1 MRSGTFS
8 TTYHKYYTCGVNGCS
23 KQYRAVISLHQIDRE
38 EDKPSILEHMADEA
52 HDHDGVD
59 VVFRG
64 GLFPFVDKVKCCSN
78 NDSSNEVNRVCCRH
92 DKRTKEY
99 CDTVSGSKGRSSRF
113 FSG

>member
-1 MRSGTFS
+1 MMVWMSCLEVGYLCALVDS
-8 TTYHKYYTCGVNGCS
+8 N
-23 KQYRAVISLHQIDRE
+23 AV
-38 EDKPSILEHMADEA
+38 P
-52 HDHDGVD
+52 
-59 VVFRG
+59 
-64 GLFPFVDKVKCCSN
+64 N